1 MLCVLSFGASLVRM
15 FLMMATG
22 PPSVFNVNAQMCS
35 LPLKVHL
42 MPLLLLEAC
51 LMTSLVMPLALACLL
66 TVLQHMHTYM
76 HNLHANT
83 QAHTHQDK
91 V

>member
-1 MLCVLSFGASLVRM
+1 M

-22 PPSVFNVNAQMCS
+22 PLSVFNFNAQMCS

-51 LMTSLVMPLALACLL
+51 LMTSLVMPVALACLL
-66 TVLQHMHTYM
+66 TVLQHMHI
-76 HNLHANT
+76 LHANT